1 MRVGVAAL
9 CAAATWRDTNA
20 AQQNFTVTAPTSDS
34 RIGSSAHTALRSSR
48 RTTADALLL
57 IAHGMMRCCCRCADF
72 LLAFELPGGG
82 AVNGSFTMTFE
93 RVSGAADPYSPHVVT
108 FANSTCA
115 GGAHSFDFTDFSIA
129 TDELEQVVSVTSAG
143 GRANDLAHNG
153 VYRVIFVF
161 SAASSN
167 YTGPTRVELSGVAR
181 TDFLWL
187 FGIGASICGS
197 FGVGTRAKRPAL

>member
-1 MRVGVAAL
+1 MQHRRL
-9 CAAATWRDTNA
+9 LNR
-20 AQQNFTVTAPTSDS
+20 AQ
-34 RIGSSAHTALRSSR
+34 
-48 RTTADALLL
+48 
-57 IAHGMMRCCCRCADF
+57 M
-72 LLAFELPGGG
+72 
-82 AVNGSFTMTFE
+82 
-93 RVSGAADPYSPHVVT
+93 

-153 VYRVIFVF
+153 VYRVILVF

-197 FGVGTRAKRPAL
+197 FGVGTRAKRSAL